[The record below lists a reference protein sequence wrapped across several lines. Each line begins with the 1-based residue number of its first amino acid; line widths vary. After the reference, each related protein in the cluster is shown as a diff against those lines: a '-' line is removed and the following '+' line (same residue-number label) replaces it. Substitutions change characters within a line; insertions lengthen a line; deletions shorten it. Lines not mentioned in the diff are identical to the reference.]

1 VTPLRR
7 PAALLATSV
16 LAVGLGAA
24 AAPGPA
30 HAAQAPAL
38 RPTFTYAGATVL
50 ACKSFVAGGERVR
63 LSMRLDNRRNRPA
76 EERRATASIT
86 RRGEKVGRLAVP
98 LTRGGRL
105 SAIETTTF
113 PAGRRTQVSISV
125 TGPQAGGGTTVA
137 LARVRAC

>member
-1 VTPLRR
+1 MTSLRR

-30 HAAQAPAL
+30 DAVQAPAL
-38 RPTFTYAGATVL
+38 QPTFTYAGATVL
-50 ACKSFVAGGERVR
+50 TCKSFVAGGERVR
-63 LSMRLDNRRNRPA
+63 LSMRLDNRRSRPA
-76 EERRATASIT
+76 EERRALASMT
-86 RRGEKVGRLAVP
+86 RRGKEISDLAVP

-105 SAIETTTF
+105 SAIRAVTF

-125 TGPQAGGGTTVA
+125 TGPQVGGGTTVA
-137 LARVRAC
+137 LAQVRAC